1 MPVSRRSPLLALGA
15 CALLL
20 GLFLAAFG
28 LLATAQRAIA
38 TTAPAAPPYFAP
50 RQEITASAV
59 HVVSPGDTLAV
70 IARSYSVTLDA
81 LVAANSITDPNR
93 IEVGQVLVLPGPAG
107 DQPPAAPITPA
118 LPAPATPLT
127 LTQPATVTGPL
138 SDVIAR
144 MTSAARNAPVISPY
158 FRTTWLTFYGRPGI
172 GVMGILGAHEIP
184 TMTKLLKGQAAAYN
198 AANGMRVRVKPAY
211 HLVYGM
217 ATVAPQDDNSFV
229 EFLPDEVVMQ
239 YVEAGLEEKVAV
251 ILDIQMGALS
261 VSEALS
267 PALPFLQYHNV
278 HLALDPEFAMSHP
291 GQTVPGNPIGYFT
304 GEQINEAQRVI
315 GDYMAE
321 HGIKGRRI
329 LLVHQFQ
336 DNMIINKDAIDWS
349 HPNLDLTICADGFG
363 EPWAKIWKYNS
374 FFTGNA
380 DVAFTAFKLFYDYDA
395 PLMTERQ
402 ALGVDKVAD
411 DLFIDVTPNM
421 IIYQ

>member
-1 MPVSRRSPLLALGA
+1 MPTSRRAPLLALGA

-20 GLFLAAFG
+20 ALFLAAFG
-28 LLATAQRAIA
+28 LLTTAQ
-38 TTAPAAPPYFAP
+38 PAAASAASTALAP
-50 RQEITASAV
+50 RQGITATAAN
-59 HVVSPGDTLAV
+59 VVRPGDTLAAL
-70 IARSYSVTLDA
+70 ARSYSVTLDA
-81 LVAANSITDPNR
+81 LVAANHITDADR
-93 IEVGQVLVLPGPAG
+93 IEVGRVLVLPGPAG
-107 DQPPAAPITPA
+107 EQPPAAPIT
-118 LPAPATPLT
+118 
-127 LTQPATVTGPL
+127 LTQPATATGPL

-144 MTSAARNAPVISPY
+144 MTGAARTAPVTSPY

-184 TMTKLLKGQAAAYN
+184 TMTALLKEQAVAYN
-198 AANGMRVRVKPAY
+198 AANGVRVRVKPAY

-315 GDYMAE
+315 GDYMAA

-336 DNMIINKDAIDWS
+336 DNMIINKDKIDWS

-363 EPWAKIWKYNS
+363 DPWAKIWKYNS
-374 FFTGNA
+374 FFAGNA